1 MTFRSC
7 AIAIAGASF
16 LVGVATADDDSAK
29 KDLTALQGEWQ
40 CVSVESGERTLS
52 EPECKAHKLTVKGN
66 KVSHLHGA
74 KVSPEATIKL
84 NPSEN
89 PRAMDM
95 SAPEGML
102 LGIYSLE
109 NDTIRMCIGA
119 PGEKRPTE
127 FKGGKRQLF
136 SISSGRGTNSPTVSS
151 NRFAEPSDARERR
164 WRAGFQ

>member
-7 AIAIAGASF
+7 AIVIAGASF

-40 CVSVESGERTLS
+40 CVSIESGERTLS

-74 KVSPEATIKL
+74 KIGPEATIRL

-95 SAPEGML
+95 SAPEGLL

-109 NDTIRMCIGA
+109 NDTLRMCIGA
-119 PGEKRPTE
+119 PGEKRPTG
-127 FKGGKRQLF
+127 FKGGQKTALF
-136 SISSGRGTNSPTVSS
+136 H
-151 NRFAEPSDARERR
+151 FK
-164 WRAGFQ
+164 RAGH